1 MQVTCNVGVSST
13 TIICLE
19 EIDILIAGK
28 NIVGFIIDIICFQ
41 VLKIQTATLTL
52 KLKSSVVEKGLNL
65 NLEGQSLMGPG
76 EHVKV
81 EVGADFCRKVKMRGF
96 MTK

>member
-41 VLKIQTATLTL
+41 VLKTQTATLTL
-52 KLKSSVVEKGLNL
+52 KLKSSVAEKG
-65 NLEGQSLMGPG
+65 
-76 EHVKV
+76 
-81 EVGADFCRKVKMRGF
+81 
-96 MTK
+96 

>member
-13 TIICLE
+13 IIICLE

-28 NIVGFIIDIICFQ
+28 NIVGLIIDIICFQ
-41 VLKIQTATLTL
+41 VLKTQTATLTL